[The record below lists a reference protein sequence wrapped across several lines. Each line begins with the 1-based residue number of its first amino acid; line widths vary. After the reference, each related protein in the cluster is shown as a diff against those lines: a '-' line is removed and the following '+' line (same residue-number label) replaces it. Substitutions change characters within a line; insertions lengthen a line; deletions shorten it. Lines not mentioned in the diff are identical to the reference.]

1 MNRFSRPLERKL
13 ERITAAAIEASQ
25 QEIALAFD
33 IKFGSPTERLIGE
46 LGTYARHL
54 TTYTCD
60 EEEIGNVR
68 PLRDLLADAA
78 LTLSIQAKLGTA
90 ALAAGSRRAE
100 TSEDLAQCEASQS
113 GGGAATP
120 NPRHPSGDSHA

>member
-1 MNRFSRPLERKL
+1 MSYEPFERKL

-46 LGTYARHL
+46 LGIYARHL
-54 TTYTCD
+54 ASYTCD

-78 LTLSIQAKLGTA
+78 LALSIQAKLGTA
-90 ALAAGSRRAE
+90 ASAIEAQRAE
-100 TSEDLAQCEASQS
+100 TAKTGSVEDESATRK
-113 GGGAATP
+113 GAP
-120 NPRHPSGDSHA
+120 K